1 MPKPEDYQILNRQEE
16 PSMTEPSLKVKK
28 IEFDGSS
35 ATVEFIGKTPD
46 GFYVY
51 FTEAVRCSSD
61 QRHDL
66 VVKQVVKQADE
77 QLSTHLAQISTA
89 LQRIKS

>member
-1 MPKPEDYQILNRQEE
+1 
-16 PSMTEPSLKVKK
+16 MTEPSLKVKK

-46 GFYVY
+46 GFSVY
-51 FTEAVRCSSD
+51 FTERCSSE

-66 VVKQVVKQADE
+66 VVKQAHE
-77 QLSTHLAQISTA
+77 QLSTHLAQISDA
-89 LQRIKS
+89 LQRIITN